1 MNHITN
7 KIKGGFTMTPKSIVL
22 AVVMI
27 VFLLP
32 VSGFAEGV
40 TAKDFDVSTAQQFV
54 NLCTAMTDDPHVVE
68 AINFCY
74 GYFEGAYQ
82 YYDAMTSGPEGNKFV
97 CVPEP
102 KPTLKDAVSM
112 FMEWIQSNTQYMN
125 ERPVEAQFRFLM
137 HKWPC
142 K

>member
-1 MNHITN
+1 MN
-7 KIKGGFTMTPKSIVL
+7 PKSIAL
-22 AVVMI
+22 AVVTI
-27 VFLLP
+27 VFLSP
-32 VSGFAEGV
+32 VSGFAAEV
-40 TAKDFDVSTAQQFV
+40 AETDFEVNTAQQFV
-54 NLCTAMTDDPHVVE
+54 NLCTAMPDDPLYAA

-82 YYDAMTSGPEGNKFV
+82 YYDAMTSGPKGNKFV

-102 KPTLKDAVSM
+102 KPTLKDAVMM
-112 FMEWIQSNTQYMN
+112 FMEWTQSNTQYMN

-137 HKWPC
+137 QKWPC